1 MLRRAIVGLVVPLF
15 LLVAVGC
22 GGGGGAESPKVENP
36 TVKVKAL
43 DNTKPGEGPKMKA
56 D

>member
-1 MLRRAIVGLVVPLF
+1 MLRRVVVGLLGPLF
-15 LLVAVGC
+15 LLAAVGC
-22 GGGGGAESPKVENP
+22 GGGGSAESPKVENP